1 MQNQS
6 SILSVLQGAIGN
18 DFNLGLFLSI
28 VRRSL
33 IWVFLLF
40 ALSIG
45 LVLLYL
51 RYTPPTFQANA
62 TLMLKAEKTANILG
76 LNELLSANY
85 DDLLREIEIVKSSL
99 LLNRA
104 LSRMELEVSYY
115 VEGRSGFLSTE
126 VYHGSPFRV
135 EVKKVNDPEIYNS
148 EIHINFIDATKYTL
162 IYTYQNQQQTETFV
176 FNEYFQSK
184 TGAFEIK
191 ISLIPSLKG
200 NITDHIAKPYFFTI
214 NDKKL
219 LMDKISAHI
228 TVEPLSTTT
237 KTLRISYIDQNKL
250 KAQDIV
256 SAVTNEFIVYNVERK
271 MESAVNILNYIEQ
284 QIDTF
289 SIQLAEF
296 QDSLK
301 KFRMENGFIDPTMA
315 MGRMV
320 EQIYSLEAKQYELD
334 GKTKTA
340 EWYFEYLENLKDL
353 RTISPSLFNKETTEL
368 YGFIED
374 LKEIEDERDRLLL
387 DVSESHPK
395 VLMLTRRRDEIQN
408 YLYNEIQN
416 LLIKL
421 QFEKDNVNTQHNRF
435 LSELLGMPEKEAEF
449 VRLQRRYKLTE
460 EIYLSLL
467 DKQAQYA
474 IARAGIVSDYIILDG
489 ASSSNVP
496 TSPKKAV
503 IWLISIAIA
512 SILSVLIM
520 AFRYMLHTTIT
531 SVDDVKRRTKAIIL
545 GMVPTVYSEIPS
557 TSIVVN
563 QNPKS
568 IVSEALRSLRANMQ
582 FLSKGDDPKTVAITS
597 TISGEGK
604 TFIAIN
610 LGAIIAF
617 LNKKVIILDLDMRR
631 PRLSKIFNVPND
643 KGMSTMLI
651 NKHTLAECIHDT
663 EIGNLKFITSGP
675 IPPNPAELI
684 LSDRLKEVVEE
695 LKKEYDFV
703 LFDTPP
709 LGLVTDGLEVIK
721 NADYPI
727 YIFRADYSDKAF
739 ITNLDKLIDDNGV
752 SNLSV
757 ILNDVGRGVSG
768 YYYGYGG
775 YGYSYGYGYGFGYYS
790 DETKPQRNF
799 LNKIF
804 GKK

>member
-6 SILSVLQGAIGN
+6 SILTVLQGAIGN

-28 VRRSL
+28 VRKSL
-33 IWVFLLF
+33 IWVILLF
-40 ALSIG
+40 GLSIG

-51 RYTPPTFQANA
+51 RYTPPTFQASS
-62 TLMLKAEKTANILG
+62 TLMLKAEKTADILG

-104 LSRMELEVSYY
+104 LSKMDLDVSYY
-115 VEGRSGFLSTE
+115 IEGRSGFVSTE
-126 VYHGSPFRV
+126 VYQGSPFNV
-135 EVKKVNDPEIYNS
+135 EIKKVNDPEIYNA
-148 EIHINFIDATKYTL
+148 EIHINFLDDKKFTL
-162 IYTYQNQQQTETFV
+162 IYSYRNQQQTETFI
-176 FNEYFQSK
+176 FNDYFQSA

-191 ISLIPSLKG
+191 ISLNPTIKG
-200 NITDHIAKPYFFTI
+200 QINEYIGRPYFFTI

-219 LMDKISAHI
+219 LMDKIASRI

-256 SAVTNEFIVYNVERK
+256 SAVTQEFIVYNVERK
-271 MESAVNILNYIEQ
+271 MESAVNILNYINQ

-289 SIQLAEF
+289 SIQLADY
-296 QDSLK
+296 QDTLK
-301 KFRMENGFIDPTMA
+301 KFRLENGFVNPTLA
-315 MGRMV
+315 MERMV
-320 EQIYSLEAKQYELD
+320 ERLYGLEVEQYELE
-334 GKTKTA
+334 GQTKTA
-340 EWYFEYLENLKDL
+340 QWYFEYLEKLKDL
-353 RTISPSLFNKETTEL
+353 RTISPSLFSKETSEL
-368 YGFIED
+368 YVFIEELRALEAD
-374 LKEIEDERDRLLL
+374 KAQMLL
-387 DVSESHPK
+387 DVSETHPR
-395 VLMLTRRRDEIQN
+395 VLMLTRRIDEIRN
-408 YLYNEIQN
+408 FLYNEIQN
-416 LLIKL
+416 LLTKL
-421 QFEKDNVNTQHNRF
+421 QFEKENVAGQYNRF
-435 LSELLGMPEKEAEF
+435 QNELMSMPEKEAEF
-449 VRLQRRYKLTE
+449 IRLERRYKLTE
-460 EIYLSLL
+460 EIYLGLL

-489 ASSSNVP
+489 ASTANVP
-496 TSPKKAV
+496 TSPKKAI

-531 SVDDVKRRTKAIIL
+531 SIDDIKRRTKAIML

-582 FLSKGDDPKTVAITS
+582 FLSKGDAPKTVAITS

-617 LNKKVIILDLDMRR
+617 LDKKVILLDLDMRR

-643 KGMSTMLI
+643 KGMSTILI
-651 NKHTLAECIHDT
+651 NKHSIADCVQDT

-739 ITNLDKLIDDNGV
+739 ITNLDKLVDDNKV
-752 SNLSV
+752 TNLSV

-790 DETKPQRNF
+790 DETKPQRTF

>member
-6 SILSVLQGAIGN
+6 SILTVLQGAIGS

-28 VRRSL
+28 VRKSL
-33 IWVFLLF
+33 VWALLLF
-40 ALSIG
+40 GIAIG

-51 RYTPPTFQANA
+51 RYTPATFKASS
-62 TLMLKAEKTANILG
+62 TLMLKAEKTADILG
-76 LNELLSANY
+76 LDGLLSANY

-104 LSRMELEVSYY
+104 LARVQLDISYY
-115 VEGRSGFLSTE
+115 LEGRSGFLSTE
-126 VYHGSPFRV
+126 VYHGSPFEV
-135 EVKKVNDPEIYNS
+135 EIKTINDPEIYNS
-148 EIHINFIDATKYTL
+148 EIHINFIDKTKFTL
-162 IYTYQNQQQTETFV
+162 IYTYKNQQQTETFI
-176 FNEYFQSK
+176 FNDYFQSK

-191 ISLIPSLKG
+191 VSLNPALKG
-200 NITDHIAKPYFFTI
+200 NFAEYAGKPYFFTI

-219 LMDKISAHI
+219 LMEKISSSI

-256 SAVTNEFIVYNVERK
+256 SAVTSEFILYNVERK
-271 MESAVNILNYIEQ
+271 MESAVNILNYIDQ

-289 SIQLAEF
+289 SMDLADY
-296 QDSLK
+296 QDTLK
-301 KFRMENGFIDPTMA
+301 KFRVENGFIDPTIA
-315 MGRMV
+315 MGRLV
-320 EQIYSLEAKQYELD
+320 EQIYNLEVKEFELD
-334 GKTKTA
+334 GQTKTA
-340 EWYFEYLENLKDL
+340 NWYFEYLDNLKDL
-353 RTISPSLFNKETTEL
+353 RTISPSLFTSETDGL
-368 YGFIED
+368 YGLVED
-374 LKEIEDERDRLLL
+374 LKDIEIERDQLLL
-387 DVSESHPK
+387 DVSAGHPK
-395 VLMLTRRRDEIQN
+395 VIMVTRRIDEIQN
-408 YLYNEIQN
+408 QLYNEIQN

-421 QFEKDNVNTQHNRF
+421 DFERDNVIKQHDKF
-435 LSELLGMPEKEAEF
+435 MAELLGMPEKEAEF
-449 VRLQRRYKLTE
+449 IRLDRRYKLTE

-489 ASSSNVP
+489 ASTSNVP
-496 TSPKKAV
+496 TSPKKAI

-531 SVDDVKRRTKAIIL
+531 SIDDVKRRTKAIIL

-651 NKHTLAECIHDT
+651 NKHTIAECVQDT

-695 LKKEYDFV
+695 LKKEYDFIV
-703 LFDTPP
+703 FDTPP

-721 NADYPI
+721 KADYPI
-727 YIFRADYSDKAF
+727 YIFRADYSDNAF
-739 ITNLDKLIDDNGV
+739 ITNLDKLIDENGV
-752 SNLSV
+752 KNLSV

-790 DETKPQRNF
+790 DETKPQRSF

>member
-1 MQNQS
+1 MQNHS
-6 SILSVLQGAIGN
+6 STLTALQGAIGN

-33 IWVFLLF
+33 VWVFFLF
-40 ALSIG
+40 ALSVG

-62 TLMLKAEKTANILG
+62 TLMLKAEKTADILG
-76 LNELLSANY
+76 LDELLSANT

-104 LSRMELEVSYY
+104 LSRMELDVSYY
-115 VEGRSGFLSTE
+115 IEGRSGFLSTE
-126 VYHGSPFRV
+126 VHQGSPFHV
-135 EVKKVNDPEIYNS
+135 DVKKVDNPEIYNS

-162 IYTYQNQQQTETFV
+162 IYTFQNQQQTETFL
-176 FNEYFQSK
+176 FNDYFESK

-191 ISLIPSLKG
+191 ISLIPALKG
-200 NITDHIAKPYFFTI
+200 NITDHLGKPYFFTI

-219 LMDKISAHI
+219 LMQKMSSRIN
-228 TVEPLSTTT
+228 VEPLSTTT

-256 SAVTNEFIVYNVERK
+256 SVVTNEFIKYNVERK
-271 MESAVNILNYIEQ
+271 MESAVNILLYIEE

-289 SIQLAEF
+289 SSQLAEF

-301 KFRMENGFIDPTMA
+301 KFRVENGFIDPTQA

-320 EQIYSLEAKQYELD
+320 DQIYMLESRQYELD
-334 GKTKTA
+334 GRTKTA
-340 EWYFEYLENLKDL
+340 QWYFEYLEGLKDL
-353 RTISPSLFNKETTEL
+353 RTISPSLFSKETSEL
-368 YGFIED
+368 YGFIDE
-374 LKEIEDERDRLLL
+374 LKALEDERDRMLL
-387 DVSESHPK
+387 DVSEAHPK
-395 VLMLTRRRDEIQN
+395 VIMLTRRIDEIQN

-421 QFEKDNVNTQHNRF
+421 QFEKENVDEQHSRF
-435 LSELLGMPEKEAEF
+435 LNDLLSMPEKEAEF
-449 VRLQRRYKLTE
+449 IRLNRRYKLTE

-467 DKQAQYA
+467 DKQAQYN
-474 IARAGIVSDYIILDG
+474 IAKAGIISDYIILDG
-489 ASSSNVP
+489 ASTSNVP
-496 TSPKKAV
+496 TSPKKAI

-512 SILSVLIM
+512 SILSVLIV
-520 AFRYMLHTTIT
+520 AFRYMLHNTIT
-531 SVDDVKRRTKAIIL
+531 SVEDVRSRTKAIML

-582 FLSKGDDPKTVAITS
+582 FISKGDDPKTIAITS

-651 NKHTLAECIHDT
+651 NKHSIEECVHDT

-684 LSDRLKEVVEE
+684 LSDKLKEVVEE
-695 LKKEYDFV
+695 LKKQYDFV

-739 ITNLDKLIDDNGV
+739 ITNLDTLIDENGV
-752 SNLSV
+752 KNLSV

-790 DETKPQRNF
+790 DETKPQRTF

>member
-6 SILSVLQGAIGN
+6 SILTVLQGAIGS

-28 VRRSL
+28 VRKSL
-33 IWVFLLF
+33 IWTFFLF
-40 ALSIG
+40 GLSIG

-51 RYTPPTFQANA
+51 RYTPPTYKASS
-62 TLMLKAEKTANILG
+62 TLMLKAEKTADILG
-76 LNELLSANY
+76 LDELLSANY

-104 LSRMELEVSYY
+104 LSRMELDVSYFL
-115 VEGRSGFLSTE
+115 EGRSGFLSTE
-126 VYHGSPFRV
+126 VYQGSPFVV
-135 EVKKVNDPEIYNS
+135 EIMKVNDPEVYNS
-148 EIHINFIDATKYTL
+148 EIHINFIDNTKFTL
-162 IYTYQNQQQTETFV
+162 IYTYQNQQQTETFI
-176 FNEYFQSK
+176 FNDYFQSK
-184 TGAFEIK
+184 TGAFELK
-191 ISLIPSLKG
+191 VSISPSLKG
-200 NITDHIAKPYFFTI
+200 NIKEHLGKPYFFTI

-219 LMDKISAHI
+219 LMEKISSRI
-228 TVEPLSTTT
+228 SVEPLSTTT
-237 KTLRISYIDQNKL
+237 KTLLISYVDQNKL

-256 SAVTNEFIVYNVERK
+256 SAVTNEFILYNVERK
-271 MESAVNILNYIEQ
+271 MESAVNILSYIEQ

-289 SIQLAEF
+289 SAELAEY
-296 QDSLK
+296 QDTLK
-301 KFRMENGFIDPTMA
+301 KFRVENGFINPTDVMT
-315 MGRMV
+315 RLV
-320 EQIYSLEAKQYELD
+320 DQIYALEVKEYELD
-334 GKTKTA
+334 GQTKTA
-340 EWYFEYLENLKDL
+340 KWYFEYLDKLKDL
-353 RTISPSLFNKETTEL
+353 RTISPSLFNAETTDLYSLVEEL
-368 YGFIED
+368 KI
-374 LKEIEDERDRLLL
+374 IEDERDQLLL

-395 VLMLTRRRDEIQN
+395 VILLTRKIDEIQN
-408 YLYNEIQN
+408 QLYNEIQN

-421 QFEKDNVNTQHNRF
+421 EFEKENVIKQHNRF
-435 LSELLGMPEKEAEF
+435 LAELLGMPEKEAEF
-449 VRLQRRYKLTE
+449 VRLDRRYKLTE
-460 EIYLSLL
+460 EIYLGLL

-489 ASSSNVP
+489 ARTSNVP
-496 TSPKKAV
+496 TSPKKAI

-512 SILSVLIM
+512 TILSVLIM

-651 NKHTLAECIHDT
+651 NKHTIEECVHDT

-695 LKKEYDFV
+695 LKKEYDFIV
-703 LFDTPP
+703 FDTPP

-721 NADYPI
+721 SSDYPI
-727 YIFRADYSDKAF
+727 YIFRADYSDNAF
-739 ITNLDKLIDDNGV
+739 VTNLDKLIDENGV
-752 SNLSV
+752 KNLSV

-790 DETKPQRNF
+790 DETKPQQSF

>member
-6 SILSVLQGAIGN
+6 SILTVLQGAVGS

-28 VRRSL
+28 VRKSL
-33 IWVFLLF
+33 IWTIMLF

-51 RYTPPTFQANA
+51 RYTPPTFKASS
-62 TLMLKAEKTANILG
+62 TLMLKAEKTADILG
-76 LNELLSANY
+76 LDGLLSANY

-104 LSRMELEVSYY
+104 LSTMELDVSYY
-115 VEGRSGFLSTE
+115 LEGRSGFLSTE
-126 VYHGSPFRV
+126 VYNSSPFIV
-135 EVKKVNDPEIYNS
+135 ELKKVNDPDIYNS
-148 EIHINFIDATKYTL
+148 EIHINFLDNTKFTL
-162 IYTYQNQQQTETFV
+162 IYSYQNQQQTETFI
-176 FNEYFQSK
+176 FNDYFQSK
-184 TGAFEIK
+184 TGAFELKVSIN
-191 ISLIPSLKG
+191 PALKG
-200 NITDHIAKPYFFTI
+200 KITEHLGKPYFFTI

-219 LMDKISAHI
+219 LMEKISSRI

-237 KTLRISYIDQNKL
+237 KTLLISYVDQNKL

-271 MESAVNILNYIEQ
+271 MESAVNILSYIDQ

-289 SIQLAEF
+289 SLELSEY
-296 QDSLK
+296 QDTLK
-301 KFRMENGFIDPTMA
+301 KFRVENGFINPTEA
-315 MGRMV
+315 MSRLV
-320 EQIYSLEAKQYELD
+320 DQIYTLEVREYEID
-334 GKTKTA
+334 GQTKTA
-340 EWYFEYLENLKDL
+340 NWYFEYLDKLKDL
-353 RTISPSLFNKETTEL
+353 RTISPSLFNEETDGL
-368 YGFIED
+368 YTLVEE
-374 LKEIEDERDRLLL
+374 LKEIEDERDQLLL

-395 VLMLTRRRDEIQN
+395 VLMLTRKLDEIQN
-408 YLYNEIQN
+408 QLYNEIQN

-421 QFEKDNVNTQHNRF
+421 EFEKENVVKQHGRF
-435 LSELLGMPEKEAEF
+435 MGELLGMPEKEAEF
-449 VRLQRRYKLTE
+449 IRLERRYKLTE
-460 EIYLSLL
+460 EIYLALL

-489 ASSSNVP
+489 ARTSNVP
-496 TSPKKAV
+496 TSPKKAI

-512 SILSVLIM
+512 SILSVLIV

-651 NKHTLAECIHDT
+651 NKHTTAECVHDT

-695 LKKEYDFV
+695 LKKEYDFIV
-703 LFDTPP
+703 FDTPP

-721 NADYPI
+721 NSDYPI
-727 YIFRADYSDKAF
+727 YIFRADYSDNAF
-739 ITNLDKLIDDNGV
+739 ITNLDKLIDENGV
-752 SNLSV
+752 NNLSV

-790 DETKPQRNF
+790 DETKPQRSF

>member
-6 SILSVLQGAIGN
+6 SILTVLQGAIGS

-28 VRRSL
+28 VRKSL
-33 IWVFLLF
+33 LWTFFLF

-51 RYTPPTFQANA
+51 RYTPPTFKASA

-76 LNELLSANY
+76 LDELLSANY

-99 LLNRA
+99 LLKRA
-104 LSRMELEVSYY
+104 LSRLELDVSYY
-115 VEGRSGFLSTE
+115 LEGRSGFLSTE
-126 VYHGSPFRV
+126 VYKGSPFVV
-135 EVKKVNDPEIYNS
+135 EVKRVNDPDIYNS
-148 EIHINFIDATKYTL
+148 EIHINFIDNTKFTL
-162 IYTYQNQQQTETFV
+162 IYSYKNQQQTETFI
-176 FNEYFQSK
+176 FNDYFQSK

-191 ISLIPSLKG
+191 VSISPSLKG
-200 NITDHIAKPYFFTI
+200 NLAEHYGKPYFFTI

-219 LMDKISAHI
+219 LMEKIAARI
-228 TVEPLSTTT
+228 AVEPLSTTT
-237 KTLRISYIDQNKL
+237 KTLLISYIDQNKV

-256 SAVTNEFIVYNVERK
+256 SAVTNEFIEYNVERK
-271 MESAVNILNYIEQ
+271 MESAVNILSYIED

-289 SIQLAEF
+289 SSELAEY
-296 QDSLK
+296 QDTLK
-301 KFRMENGFIDPTMA
+301 RFRIENGFIDPSVA
-315 MGRMV
+315 MERLID
-320 EQIYSLEAKQYELD
+320 QIYNLEVKEYDLD
-334 GKTKTA
+334 GQTQTA
-340 EWYFEYLENLKDL
+340 KWYFEYLDKLKDL
-353 RTISPSLFNKETTEL
+353 RTISPSLFNAETDGL
-368 YGFIED
+368 YSLVED
-374 LKEIEDERDRLLL
+374 LKVLEDERDQLLL

-395 VLMLTRRRDEIQN
+395 VIMLTRRIDEIQN
-408 YLYNEIQN
+408 QLYNEIQN
-416 LLIKL
+416 LLVKL
-421 QFEKDNVNTQHNRF
+421 EFEKENVVKQHNRF
-435 LSELLGMPEKEAEF
+435 MGELLGMPEKEAEF
-449 VRLQRRYKLTE
+449 VRLDRRYKLTE

-489 ASSSNVP
+489 AQTANVP
-496 TSPKKAV
+496 TSPKKAI
-503 IWLISIAIA
+503 IWLISLAIA
-512 SILSVLIM
+512 TILSVLIV

-568 IVSEALRSLRANMQ
+568 IVSESLRSLRANMQ
-582 FLSKGDDPKTVAITS
+582 FISKGDDPKTVAITS

-643 KGMSTMLI
+643 KGMSTLLI
-651 NKHTLAECIHDT
+651 DKHTVHDCVHDT

-684 LSDRLKEVVEE
+684 LSDKLKEMVEE
-695 LKKEYDFV
+695 LKKEYDFIV
-703 LFDTPP
+703 FDTPP

-721 NADYPI
+721 NSDYPI
-727 YIFRADYSDKAF
+727 YIFRADYSDNAF
-739 ITNLDKLIDDNGV
+739 ITNLDKLIDENGV
-752 SNLSV
+752 KNLSV

-790 DETKPQRNF
+790 DETKPQRSF
-799 LNKIF
+799 LNKVF

>member
-1 MQNQS
+1 MQGQS
-6 SILSVLQGAIGN
+6 SILNVLQGAIGS

-28 VRRSL
+28 VRRSV
-33 IWVFLLF
+33 IWVIFLF

-51 RYTPPTFQANA
+51 RYTPPTYQANA
-62 TLMLKAEKTANILG
+62 TLMLKAEKTADILG
-76 LNELLSANY
+76 FNQLLSANI

-104 LSRMELEVSYY
+104 LSRMELDVSYY
-115 VEGRSGFLSTE
+115 LEGRSGFVSTE
-126 VYHGSPFRV
+126 VYQGAPFRV
-135 EVKKVNDPEIYNS
+135 ELKKVNDPEIYNI
-148 EIHINFIDATKYTL
+148 EIHINFLDEGNFTI
-162 IYTYQNQQQTETFV
+162 IYTYQNQQQQETFH
-176 FNEYFQSK
+176 FGDFFESR
-184 TGAFEIK
+184 TGAFEMK
-191 ISLIPSLKG
+191 ISINPNLKQNFKDYLG
-200 NITDHIAKPYFFTI
+200 KPYFFTI
-214 NDKKL
+214 NDKKM
-219 LMDKISAHI
+219 LMDKIASRI
-228 TVEPLSTTT
+228 NVEPLSTTT
-237 KTLRISYIDQNKL
+237 QTLSISYIDQNKP

-256 SAVTNEFIVYNVERK
+256 SAVTNEFIIYNVERK
-271 MESAVNILNYIEQ
+271 MESAVNILKYIEN

-289 SIQLAEF
+289 SIELADY

-301 KFRMENGFIDPTMA
+301 KFRMENGFIDPTSTMDRLVDKIA
-315 MGRMV
+315 V
-320 EQIYSLEAKQYELD
+320 LEARQYELE
-334 GKTKTA
+334 GLTNSA

-353 RTISPSLFNKETTEL
+353 NTISPSLFNQETSDL
-368 YGFIED
+368 YQFIEE
-374 LKEIEDERDRLLL
+374 LRTLEDERSRLLL
-387 DVSESHPK
+387 DVSATHPK
-395 VLMLTRRRDEIQN
+395 VLMLDRRMDEIRN
-408 YLYNEIQN
+408 FLYNEIQN
-416 LLIKL
+416 LLTKL
-421 QFEKDNVNTQHNRF
+421 EFDKENVDKQYNRF
-435 LSELLGMPEKEAEF
+435 LAELLIMPEKEAEF
-449 VRLQRRYKLTE
+449 LRLERRYKLTE
-460 EIYLSLL
+460 GIYLNLL
-467 DKQAQYA
+467 DMQAQYA
-474 IARAGIVSDYIILDG
+474 IARAGIVSDYIILEG
-489 ASSSNVP
+489 AATTDVP
-496 TSPKKAV
+496 TSPKKSIV
-503 IWLISIAIA
+503 WIISLSIATIL
-512 SILSVLIM
+512 SILIVV
-520 AFRYMLHTTIT
+520 FRYMMHTTIT
-531 SVDDVKRRTKAIIL
+531 SVDDIKRRTSAMML
-545 GMVPTVYSEIPS
+545 GIVPTVYSEIPS

-582 FLSKGDDPKTVAITS
+582 FISAGDQPKTIAITS

-617 LNKKVIILDLDMRR
+617 LNKKVIIVDLDMRR
-631 PRLSKIFNVPND
+631 PRLSKIFNVSNE
-643 KGMSTMLI
+643 KGMSTILI
-651 NKHTLAECIHDT
+651 NKHSLADCVHDT
-663 EIGNLKFITSGP
+663 EIANLKFITSGP

-739 ITNLDKLIDDNGV
+739 ITNLDKLIEENKV
-752 SNLSV
+752 ANLSV

-790 DETKPQRNF
+790 DETKPQRSF

>member
-6 SILSVLQGAIGN
+6 SILTVLQGAIGN
-18 DFNLGLFLSI
+18 DFNIGLFLSI
-28 VRRSL
+28 VRKSL
-33 IWVFLLF
+33 LWTFFLF
-40 ALSIG
+40 GLSIG

-51 RYTPPTFQANA
+51 RYTPPTFKASS
-62 TLMLKAEKTANILG
+62 TLMLKAEKKADILG
-76 LNELLSANY
+76 LDELLTTNY

-104 LSRMELEVSYY
+104 LSRMELDVSYFI
-115 VEGRSGFLSTE
+115 EGRSGFLSTE
-126 VYHGSPFRV
+126 VYQGSPFVV
-135 EVKKVNDPEIYNS
+135 EVKKVNDPDVYNS
-148 EIHINFIDATKYTL
+148 EIHINFIDNTKFTL
-162 IYTYQNQQQTETFV
+162 IYTYRNQQQTETFI
-176 FNEYFQSK
+176 FNDYFQSK
-184 TGAFEIK
+184 TGAFELK
-191 ISLIPSLKG
+191 VSISPTLKG
-200 NITDHIAKPYFFTI
+200 NLTEHIGKPYFFTI
-214 NDKKL
+214 NDKKM
-219 LMDKISAHI
+219 LMEKISARI

-237 KTLRISYIDQNKL
+237 KTLLISYIDQNKL

-256 SAVTNEFIVYNVERK
+256 SAVTNEFILYNVERK
-271 MESAVNILNYIEQ
+271 MESAVNILNYIDQ

-289 SIQLAEF
+289 SSELSEY
-296 QDSLK
+296 QDTLK
-301 KFRMENGFIDPTMA
+301 KFRVENGFIDPTDVMT
-315 MGRMV
+315 RLV
-320 EQIYSLEAKQYELD
+320 DQIYELEVKEYELD
-334 GKTKTA
+334 GQTKTA
-340 EWYFEYLENLKDL
+340 KWYFEYLDRLKDL
-353 RTISPSLFNKETTEL
+353 RTISPSLFNAETTDL
-368 YGFIED
+368 YSLVEQ
-374 LKEIEDERDRLLL
+374 LKEIEDERDQLLL
-387 DVSESHPK
+387 DVSEGHPK
-395 VLMLTRRRDEIQN
+395 VILLTRKIDEIQN
-408 YLYNEIQN
+408 QLYNEIQN

-421 QFEKDNVNTQHNRF
+421 EFEKENVIKQHNRF
-435 LSELLGMPEKEAEF
+435 LGELLGMPEKEAEF
-449 VRLQRRYKLTE
+449 VRLDRRYKLTE

-489 ASSSNVP
+489 ARTANVP
-496 TSPKKAV
+496 TSPKKAI

-512 SILSVLIM
+512 TILSVLIV

-531 SVDDVKRRTKAIIL
+531 SVEDVKRRTKAIIL

-568 IVSEALRSLRANMQ
+568 IVSESLRSLRANMQ

-610 LGAIIAF
+610 MGAIIAF

-651 NKHTLAECIHDT
+651 NKHTIQECVHDT

-695 LKKEYDFV
+695 LKKEYDFIV
-703 LFDTPP
+703 FDTPP

-721 NADYPI
+721 NSDYPI
-727 YIFRADYSDKAF
+727 YIFRADYSDNAF
-739 ITNLDKLIDDNGV
+739 ITNLDKLIDENGV
-752 SNLSV
+752 KNLSV

-790 DETKPQRNF
+790 DETKPQRSI
-799 LNKIF
+799 LNRIF

>member
-6 SILSVLQGAIGN
+6 SILTVLQGAIGN

-33 IWVFLLF
+33 IWVFFLF

-51 RYTPPTFQANA
+51 RYTPPTFQANS
-62 TLMLKAEKTANILG
+62 TLMLKAEKTADILG
-76 LNELLSANY
+76 LDELLSANT

-104 LSRMELEVSYY
+104 LSRMELDVSYY
-115 VEGRSGFLSTE
+115 IEGRSGFLSTE
-126 VYHGSPFRV
+126 VYQGSPFHV
-135 EVKKVNDPEIYNS
+135 DVKKVNDPGIYNS

-162 IYTYQNQQQTETFV
+162 IYTYQNQQQTETFL
-176 FNEYFQSK
+176 FNDYFESK

-191 ISLIPSLKG
+191 ISLMPNLKG
-200 NITDHIAKPYFFTI
+200 NITDQLGKPYFFTI

-219 LMDKISAHI
+219 LMQKISSNI

-237 KTLRISYIDQNKL
+237 KTLRIGYIDQNTL

-256 SAVTNEFIVYNVERK
+256 SVVTSEFIKYNVERK
-271 MESAVNILNYIEQ
+271 MESAVNILQYIEQ

-289 SIQLAEF
+289 SIQLADF

-301 KFRMENGFIDPTMA
+301 KFRVENGFIDPTQT
-315 MGRMV
+315 MGQMV
-320 EQIYSLEAKQYELD
+320 DQIYELESRQYELD
-334 GKTKTA
+334 SRTKTA
-340 EWYFEYLENLKDL
+340 QWYFEYLESLKDL
-353 RTISPSLFNKETTEL
+353 RSISPSLFNKETSEL
-368 YGFIED
+368 YGFIDE
-374 LKEIEDERDRLLL
+374 LKELEKERDKMLL
-387 DVSESHPK
+387 DVSEAHPK
-395 VLMLTRRRDEIQN
+395 VIMLTRRLDEIQN

-421 QFEKDNVNTQHNRF
+421 KFEKENVDAQHGRF
-435 LSELLGMPEKEAEF
+435 LNDLLSMPEKEAEF
-449 VRLQRRYKLTE
+449 IRLNRRYKLTE

-467 DKQAQYA
+467 DKQAQYN
-474 IARAGIVSDYIILDG
+474 IARAGIISDYIILDG
-489 ASSSNVP
+489 ASTSNVP

-503 IWLISIAIA
+503 IWLISISIA

-531 SVDDVKRRTKAIIL
+531 SVEDVRRSTKAIML
-545 GMVPTVYSEIPS
+545 GMVPTVYSDIPS

-582 FLSKGDDPKTVAITS
+582 FISKGDDPKTIAITS

-651 NKHTLAECIHDT
+651 NKHTIEECVHNT
-663 EIGNLKFITSGP
+663 EISNLKFITSGP

-684 LSDRLKEVVEE
+684 LSDKLKEVVEE
-695 LKKEYDFV
+695 LKKQYDFV

-721 NADYPI
+721 DADYPI

-739 ITNLDKLIDDNGV
+739 ITNLDTLIDENGV
-752 SNLSV
+752 KNLSV

-790 DETKPQRNF
+790 DETKPQRTF

>member
-1 MQNQS
+1 
-6 SILSVLQGAIGN
+6 
-18 DFNLGLFLSI
+18 
-28 VRRSL
+28 
-33 IWVFLLF
+33 
-40 ALSIG
+40 
-45 LVLLYL
+45 
-51 RYTPPTFQANA
+51 
-62 TLMLKAEKTANILG
+62 
-76 LNELLSANY
+76 
-85 DDLLREIEIVKSSL
+85 
-99 LLNRA
+99 
-104 LSRMELEVSYY
+104 MELDVSYY
-115 VEGRSGFLSTE
+115 IEGRSGFLSTE
-126 VYHGSPFRV
+126 VYNGSPFHV
-135 EVKKVNDPEIYNS
+135 DVKKVDNPEIYNS

-162 IYTYQNQQQTETFV
+162 IYTFQNQQQTETFL
-176 FNEYFQSK
+176 FNDYFESK

-191 ISLIPSLKG
+191 ISLIPTLKG
-200 NITDHIAKPYFFTI
+200 NITDHLGKPYFFTI

-219 LMDKISAHI
+219 LMQKISSRI
-228 TVEPLSTTT
+228 NVEPLSTTT

-256 SAVTNEFIVYNVERK
+256 NVVTTEFIKYNVERK
-271 MESAVNILNYIEQ
+271 MESAVNILLYIEN

-289 SIQLAEF
+289 SSQLAEF

-301 KFRMENGFIDPTMA
+301 KFRVENGFIDPTQA

-320 EQIYSLEAKQYELD
+320 DQIYMLESRQYELD
-334 GKTKTA
+334 GRTKTA
-340 EWYFEYLENLKDL
+340 QWYFEYLEGLKDL
-353 RTISPSLFNKETTEL
+353 RTISPSLFSKETSEL
-368 YGFIED
+368 YGFIDE
-374 LKEIEDERDRLLL
+374 LKALEDERDRMLL
-387 DVSESHPK
+387 DVSEAHPK
-395 VLMLTRRRDEIQN
+395 VIMLTRRIDEIQN

-421 QFEKDNVNTQHNRF
+421 QFEKENVDEQHSRF
-435 LSELLGMPEKEAEF
+435 LNDLLSMPEKEAEF
-449 VRLQRRYKLTE
+449 IRLNRRYKLTE

-467 DKQAQYA
+467 DKQAQYN
-474 IARAGIVSDYIILDG
+474 IAKAGIISDYIILDG
-489 ASSSNVP
+489 ASTSNVP
-496 TSPKKAV
+496 TSPKKAI

-512 SILSVLIM
+512 SILSVLIV

-531 SVDDVKRRTKAIIL
+531 SVEDVRRRTKAIML

-582 FLSKGDDPKTVAITS
+582 FISKGDDPKTIAITS

-651 NKHTLAECIHDT
+651 SKHSIEECVHDT
-663 EIGNLKFITSGP
+663 EIANLKFITSGP

-684 LSDRLKEVVEE
+684 LSDKLKEVVEE
-695 LKKEYDFV
+695 LKKQYDFV

-739 ITNLDKLIDDNGV
+739 ITNLDTLIDENGV
-752 SNLSV
+752 KNLSV

-790 DETKPQRNF
+790 DETKPQRTF

>member
-6 SILSVLQGAIGN
+6 SILTVLQGAIGN

-33 IWVFLLF
+33 IWVFFLF

-51 RYTPPTFQANA
+51 RYTPPTFQANS
-62 TLMLKAEKTANILG
+62 TLMLKAEKTADILG
-76 LNELLSANY
+76 LDELLSANT

-104 LSRMELEVSYY
+104 LSRMELDVSYY
-115 VEGRSGFLSTE
+115 IEGRSGFLSTE
-126 VYHGSPFRV
+126 VYQGSPFHV
-135 EVKKVNDPEIYNS
+135 DVKKVNDPGIYNS

-162 IYTYQNQQQTETFV
+162 IYTYQNQQQAETFL
-176 FNEYFQSK
+176 FNDYFESK

-191 ISLIPSLKG
+191 ISLMPGLKG
-200 NITDHIAKPYFFTI
+200 NVTDYLGKPYFFTI

-219 LMDKISAHI
+219 LIQKISSNI

-237 KTLRISYIDQNKL
+237 KTLRIGYIDQNKL

-256 SAVTNEFIVYNVERK
+256 SVVTSEFIKYNVERK
-271 MESAVNILNYIEQ
+271 MESAVNILQYIEQ

-289 SIQLAEF
+289 SIQLADF

-301 KFRMENGFIDPTMA
+301 KFRVENGFIDPTQT
-315 MGRMV
+315 MGQMV
-320 EQIYSLEAKQYELD
+320 DQIYELESRQYELD
-334 GKTKTA
+334 SRTKTA
-340 EWYFEYLENLKDL
+340 QWYFEYLESLKDL
-353 RTISPSLFNKETTEL
+353 RSISPSLFNKETSEL
-368 YGFIED
+368 YGFIDE
-374 LKEIEDERDRLLL
+374 LKELEKERDQMLL
-387 DVSESHPK
+387 DVSEAHPK
-395 VLMLTRRRDEIQN
+395 VIMLTRRLDEIQN

-421 QFEKDNVNTQHNRF
+421 KFEKENVDAQHGRF
-435 LSELLGMPEKEAEF
+435 LSDLLSMPEKEAEF
-449 VRLQRRYKLTE
+449 IRLNRRYKLTE

-467 DKQAQYA
+467 DKQAQYN
-474 IARAGIVSDYIILDG
+474 IARAGIISDYIILDG
-489 ASSSNVP
+489 ASTSNVP

-531 SVDDVKRRTKAIIL
+531 SVEDVRRRTKAIML

-582 FLSKGDDPKTVAITS
+582 FISKGDDPKTIAITS

-651 NKHTLAECIHDT
+651 NKHTIEECVHST
-663 EIGNLKFITSGP
+663 EISTLKFITSGP

-684 LSDRLKEVVEE
+684 LSDKLKEVVEE
-695 LKKEYDFV
+695 LKKQYDFV

-721 NADYPI
+721 DADYPI

-739 ITNLDKLIDDNGV
+739 ITNLDTLIDENGV
-752 SNLSV
+752 KNLSV

-790 DETKPQRNF
+790 DETKPQRTF

>member
-1 MQNQS
+1 MQGQS
-6 SILSVLQGAIGN
+6 SILNVLQGAIGS

-28 VRRSL
+28 VRRSI
-33 IWVFLLF
+33 IWVILLF
-40 ALSIG
+40 TLSIS
-45 LVLLYL
+45 LVILYL
-51 RYTPPTFQANA
+51 RYTPPNYRAQA

-76 LNELLSANY
+76 VNELLSANY
-85 DDLLREIEIVKSSL
+85 DDLLREIEIVRSSL

-104 LSRMELEVSYY
+104 LSRMDLDVSYFL
-115 VEGRSGFLSTE
+115 EGRSGFVSTE
-126 VYHGSPFRV
+126 MYHGSPYKV
-135 EVKKVNDPEIYNS
+135 ELKKVNDPDIYNI
-148 EIHINFIDATKYTL
+148 EIHISFLNESKFTI
-162 IYTYQNQQQTETFV
+162 IYNYQNQQQQETFH
-176 FNEYFQSK
+176 FGDFFESK

-191 ISLIPSLKG
+191 IGLIPSAVG
-200 NITDHIAKPYFFTI
+200 NVREYIGKPYFFTI

-219 LMDKISAHI
+219 LMEKIASRI
-228 TVEPLSTTT
+228 IVEPLSTTT
-237 KTLRISYIDQNKL
+237 KTLKISYIDQNKP

-256 SAVTNEFIVYNVERK
+256 TAVTNEFIIYNVERK
-271 MESAVNILNYIEQ
+271 MESAVNILHYIEN

-289 SIQLAEF
+289 SVELAEY
-296 QDSLK
+296 QDTLK
-301 KFRMENGFIDPTMA
+301 KFRIENGFINPTSTMNRLVDKIA
-315 MGRMV
+315 T
-320 EQIYSLEAKQYELD
+320 LEVRQYELE
-334 GKTKTA
+334 GLTNSA
-340 EWYFEYLENLKDL
+340 QWYFEYLENLKDL
-353 RTISPSLFNKETTEL
+353 NTISPSLFNKETSSLYVFVEEL
-368 YGFIED
+368 RT
-374 LKEIEDERDRLLL
+374 LEDERSRLLL
-387 DVSESHPK
+387 DVSTTHPQ
-395 VLMLTRRRDEIQN
+395 VLMLDRRMDEIRN
-408 YLYNEIQN
+408 FLYNEIQN
-416 LLIKL
+416 LLTKL
-421 QFEKDNVNTQHNRF
+421 QFDKDNVNVQYNKF
-435 LSELLGMPEKEAEF
+435 LAELLIMPEKEAEF
-449 VRLQRRYKLTE
+449 IRLERRYKLTE
-460 EIYLSLL
+460 DIYLNLL
-467 DKQAQYA
+467 DMQAQYA
-474 IARAGIVSDYIILDG
+474 IARAGIVSDYIILEG
-489 ASSSNVP
+489 AATSNVP
-496 TSPKKAV
+496 TSPKKSI
-503 IWLISIAIA
+503 IWIIAIA
-512 SILSVLIM
+512 IAFILSVLIM
-520 AFRYMLHTTIT
+520 VFRYMLHTAIT
-531 SVDDVKRRTKAIIL
+531 SIDDIKRRTKAIIL

-582 FLSKGDDPKTVAITS
+582 FISAGDQPKTVAITS

-631 PRLSKIFNVPND
+631 PRLSKIFNVAND
-643 KGMSTMLI
+643 KGMSTILI
-651 NKHTLAECIHDT
+651 HKHSIQECIHDT

-739 ITNLDKLIDDNGV
+739 ITNLDKLIEDNKV
-752 SNLSV
+752 NNLSV

-790 DETKPQRNF
+790 DETKPQRTF